1 MRHRSFAAFPVSSS
15 TPPQVAHMARA
26 SDPTPISADPDA
38 LPPAVV
44 RAFAP
49 LHKTALGV
57 AVGTAAAL
65 AVLALTVS
73 SLLRGMGEHSSHLG
87 LLSEYF
93 YGYSVTW
100 LGAPVGAFWAFVV
113 GFVAGW
119 FTAFCRNLVIA
130 AALVLTRTRAELAAN
145 RDFLDHI

>member
-1 MRHRSFAAFPVSSS
+1 MRSPSEPLPLTTGTA
-15 TPPQVAHMARA
+15 T
-26 SDPTPISADPDA
+26 
-38 LPPAVV
+38 LPPSLV

-49 LHKTALGV
+49 LHKAALGG
-57 AVGTAAAL
+57 AVGAAAAL
-65 AVLALTVS
+65 VTLALTVS
-73 SLLRGMGEHSSHLG
+73 SLLRGIGGHSSHLG

-93 YGYSVTW
+93 YGYSVSW
-100 LGAPVGAFWAFVV
+100 LGAPVGTFWAFVV

-130 AALVLTRTRAELAAN
+130 VALFLTRTRAELAAN